1 MAALLLILA
10 FGSRSC
16 AVTLP
21 QPAAIAAEV
30 GSSVNLS
37 CEFRPGTERVTEKNL
52 YWYMPGPQENS
63 EWFVFPHVAPEIPTN
78 VCQGCV
84 WRTNQNNDTDMSLT
98 IADVR
103 LLYTGTYV
111 CHMSVRVNS
120 KKKAVSGNGTYL
132 LVHRSL
138 DTSINVTTNSI
149 LCRSEVQEVKNVSLI
164 WDYEGG
170 QMENLT
176 YQALESSYE
185 ISTELHI
192 RKIECRGRENVTA
205 VCLLQYTGNT
215 LTSRSIEFPCPGSYA
230 GRGVTSHP
238 VLLYVM
244 LLASSLLILLIVI
257 LVSYARRRRR
267 WREEPY
273 IMYTNVENNK

>member
-1 MAALLLILA
+1 MAALFLILA
-10 FGSRSC
+10 FCTRSC

-37 CEFRPGTERVTEKNL
+37 CEFRPGTERVSEKNL
-52 YWYMPGPQENS
+52 YWYMPGPQEDS
-63 EWFVFPHVAPEIPTN
+63 EWFVFPHVATEIPN
-78 VCQGCV
+78 NICKNCV

-111 CHMSVRVNS
+111 CHMSVRVNG
-120 KKKAVSGNGTYL
+120 KKKTVSGNGTYL

-149 LCRSEVQEVKNVSLI
+149 LCRSEVQEVENVSLI

-170 QMENLT
+170 RMENLT
-176 YQALESSYE
+176 YHRALKSSYE

-192 RKIECRGRENVTA
+192 GKIACRDRENVTA
-205 VCLLQYTGNT
+205 VCLLQYMGNT
-215 LTSRSIEFPCPGSYA
+215 LTNRSIEFPCPG
-230 GRGVTSHP
+230 RGMMSQP
-238 VLLYVM
+238 VFLYVM
-244 LLASSLLILLIVI
+244 LLASSLLILLLVI
-257 LVSYARRRRR
+257 LVSCARKRRRRR
-267 WREEPY
+267 RSEESD
-273 IMYTNVENNK
+273 IVYTNIENNK

>member
-10 FGSRSC
+10 FCTRSC

-21 QPAAIAAEV
+21 QPVAIAAEV

-37 CEFRPGTERVTEKNL
+37 CEFRLGTEQVSEKNL
-52 YWYMPGPQENS
+52 YWYMPGPQEDS
-63 EWFVFPHVAPEIPTN
+63 EWFVFPHVATEIPN
-78 VCQGCV
+78 NICQSCV

-111 CHMSVRVNS
+111 CQMSVRVNS
-120 KKKAVSGNGTYL
+120 KTKTVSGNGTYL

-138 DTSINVTTNSI
+138 DTSINVITNSI

-170 QMENLT
+170 WMENR
-176 YQALESSYE
+176 ALESSYE

-192 RKIECRGRENVTA
+192 GKIECRGRGIVTA
-205 VCLLQYTGNT
+205 VCLLQYMGNS
-215 LTSRSIEFPCPGSYA
+215 LTNRSIEFPCPGKPRS
-230 GRGVTSHP
+230 GVSAQVSSH
-238 VLLYVM
+238 
-244 LLASSLLILLIVI
+244 I
-257 LVSYARRRRR
+257 
-267 WREEPY
+267 
-273 IMYTNVENNK
+273 